1 MAEPSVVVLGAGMAG
16 TAAAFAALEHGAR
29 VAVVHDRAGASA
41 LYSGALDLE
50 PWDDEGSPRAVRR
63 ERAPRGSS
71 ELEAFIAALG
81 VHRLG
86 RGGVGDAGLVATSSG
101 VVRCAVGADRAL
113 LELAPLAGR
122 RIAVADVERDD
133 WDAPL
138 LARTLA
144 ASEWAERTKTSF
156 VPVEVRPLRAGHERR
171 ISPYDF
177 AALFDDPARRGSLA
191 DALARASRDIDAW
204 LLGPWLGVTP
214 ATATAFQGLLRLPAG
229 ESTSPTGG
237 AAGARFEAARD
248 RLFTERGVDVRRGR
262 VTRVSNR
269 GSRWGVEFRAD
280 DDERGAELEA
290 PAVVLATGGVA
301 AGGIGYS
308 WRLPEIVRG
317 FELGYAAPV
326 ALALDGELLGG
337 GGSLYG
343 PSLETKGFGAL
354 ERVGIAA
361 DALGRPVGTA
371 DAENGLFVVG
381 DAVSGRPRTMLEA
394 ALSGLAAGNVAVRG

>member
-1 MAEPSVVVLGAGMAG
+1 VEPSVVVLGAGMAG
-16 TAAAFAALEHGAR
+16 TAAAFAAVRQGAR

-50 PWDDEGSPRAVRR
+50 PWDAPLSFRGERR
-63 ERAPRGSS
+63 EHDALRDA
-71 ELEAFIAALG
+71 ELAAFVAALG
-81 VHRLG
+81 VHRLS
-86 RGGVGDAGLVATSSG
+86 RAEANETSLIATSSG
-101 VVRCAVGADRAL
+101 VVRRALGADRAL

-144 ASEWAERTKTSF
+144 ASEWAERTQTAF
-156 VPVEVRPLRAGHERR
+156 LPVYVRLLRAGHERR

-177 AALFDDPARRGSLA
+177 AALFDEPARRASLA
-191 DALARASRDIDAW
+191 EALSAASREVDAW

-214 ATATAFQGLLRLPAG
+214 GTAPALRELLRSPVG
-229 ESTSPTGG
+229 ESTSATGG
-237 AAGARFEAARD
+237 AAGARFESARD
-248 RLFTERGVDVRRGR
+248 RLFAELGVEVRRAR

-269 GSRWGVEFRAD
+269 GARWGVEFRAD
-280 DDERGAELEA
+280 DDDRAAELEA

-301 AGGIGYS
+301 AGGIVFS
-308 WRLPEIVRG
+308 WRLPDVVRG

-337 GGSLYG
+337 GGSLFG
-343 PSLETKGFGAL
+343 PSLEAKGLGVL
-354 ERVGIAA
+354 ERVGIPC
-361 DALGRPVGTA
+361 DALGRPVGA
-371 DAENGLFVVG
+371 GGAETGLFVVG
-381 DAVSGRPRTMLEA
+381 DAASGRPRTMLDA